1 MKSIGNGRLRLITWR
16 RIRRMKQKWLF
27 VGDSI
32 TDSGR
37 NQDSEGL
44 GNGYVRMIRDEM
56 IKKCDVE
63 VINKGVS
70 GDRITD
76 LEERWNRDVL
86 ELEPDVVSISIGIN
100 DVWRQ
105 LDHPEM
111 DQVTP
116 EDFKSIYEKLLE
128 KVKPLGTKCILMEP
142 TIIEE
147 RMDSIGNQKLLP
159 YVEIIRQL
167 TVTYDAILVPT
178 HTAFIEALQKGK
190 GTLTTDGVHMTE
202 IGNQLMARI
211 WLETCVV
218 KLR

>member
-1 MKSIGNGRLRLITWR
+1 
-16 RIRRMKQKWLF
+16 MKQKWLF

-44 GNGYVRMIRDEM
+44 GNGYVRMIRDGM
-56 IKKCDVE
+56 IKKYDVE
-63 VINKGVS
+63 MINKGVS

-76 LEERWNRDVL
+76 LEDRWNQDVL
-86 ELEPDVVSISIGIN
+86 ALQPDVVSISIGIN

-116 EDFKSIYEKLLE
+116 EDFKRIYNELVE
-128 KVKPLGTKCILMEP
+128 KVNSLGAKCILMEP

-147 RMDSIGNQKLLP
+147 RIDSIGNQKLLP
-159 YVEIIRQL
+159 YVKIVRQL
-167 TVTYDAILVPT
+167 ADKSDAVLVPT
-178 HTAFIEALQKGK
+178 HTAFLEALQKGK
-190 GTLTTDGVHMTE
+190 KTLTTDGVHMTE
-202 IGNQLMARI
+202 AGNQLMAKI
-211 WLETCVV
+211 WLDTCVDR
-218 KLR
+218 LL

>member
-1 MKSIGNGRLRLITWR
+1 MN
-16 RIRRMKQKWLF
+16 QKCLF
-27 VGDSI
+27 IGDSI

-37 NQDSEGL
+37 RQDSEGI
-44 GNGYVRMIRDEM
+44 GHGYVRMI
-56 IKKCDVE
+56 KKAIVTYGNVE

-86 ELEPDVVSISIGIN
+86 ALQPDVVSISIGIN

-116 EDFKSIYEKLLE
+116 EDYKKIYEELVE
-128 KVKPLGTKCILMEP
+128 KVKLLGAKCILMEP

-147 RMDSIGNQKLLP
+147 RIDSIGNQKLFP
-159 YVEIIRQL
+159 YVKIVRQL
-167 TVTYDAILVPT
+167 AEKYDALLVPT
-178 HTAFIEALQKGK
+178 HTAFLEELQKGK
-190 GTLTTDGVHMTE
+190 KSSLTTDGVHMTE
-202 IGNQLMARI
+202 AGNQLMAKT
-211 WLETCVV
+211 WLDTCVD
-218 KLR
+218 KLL

>member
-1 MKSIGNGRLRLITWR
+1 
-16 RIRRMKQKWLF
+16 MKQKWLF

-44 GNGYVRMIRDEM
+44 GNGYVRMIRDGM
-56 IKKCDVE
+56 IKKYDVE
-63 VINKGVS
+63 MINKGVS

-76 LEERWNRDVL
+76 LEERWNQDVL
-86 ELEPDVVSISIGIN
+86 ALQPNVVSISIGIN

-116 EDFKSIYEKLLE
+116 EDFKKIYDGLVE
-128 KVKPLGTKCILMEP
+128 KVNSLGAKCILMEP

-147 RMDSIGNQKLLP
+147 RVDSIGNQKLFP
-159 YVEIIRQL
+159 YVKIVRQL
-167 TVTYDAILVPT
+167 VEKYDAVLVPT
-178 HTAFIEALQKGK
+178 HTAFLEALQKGNK
-190 GTLTTDGVHMTE
+190 TLTTDGVHMTE
-202 IGNQLMARI
+202 AGNQLMAKT
-211 WLETCVV
+211 WLDTCVDR
-218 KLR
+218 LF

>member
-1 MKSIGNGRLRLITWR
+1 MN
-16 RIRRMKQKWLF
+16 QKWLF
-27 VGDSI
+27 IGDSI

-37 NQDSEGL
+37 RQDSEGI
-44 GNGYVRMIRDEM
+44 GHGYVRMIKNA
-56 IKKCDVE
+56 IVTYGNVE

-86 ELEPDVVSISIGIN
+86 ALEPDVVSISIGIN

-116 EDFKSIYEKLLE
+116 DDFKKIYEELVD
-128 KVKPLGTKCILMEP
+128 KVKPLGAKCILMEP

-147 RMDSIGNQKLLP
+147 RIDSIGNQKLFP
-159 YVEIIRQL
+159 YVKIVRQL
-167 TVTYDAILVPT
+167 AEKYDALLVPT
-178 HTAFIEALQKGK
+178 HTAFLEELQKGK
-190 GTLTTDGVHMTE
+190 KTLTTDGVHMTE
-202 IGNQLMARI
+202 AGNQLMAKT
-211 WLETCVV
+211 WLDTCVD
-218 KLR
+218 KLL